1 MISITWKKF
10 TLHSNTR
17 KVRAV
22 EDYEEFKGALLAK
35 AQQEL
40 IIRRDRK
47 IKKRRKKAAE
57 ERVEAERKE
66 ETLIE
71 EMDHE
76 EQPIQR
82 EMEADIK
89 EIIASYEE
97 KMNDLVIDLMF
108 ETENDMYIT
117 CGEDWA
123 TVLALNP
130 VQLIVNPEIMASPT
144 KSESN
149 REHEAL
155 RREEAALQSNREEEA
170 EQALQMAALQVS
182 NSLIEHR
189 NDRSGALLNNAN
201 VRSGYS
207 NDGRL
212 IPLEPLGLRAHNAVQ
227 TEVNQPQ
234 REVLLGGREQLHL
247 SDGDWNE
254 LGRSLINEPSTE
266 LNEVVSTKVHKEIA
280 KMAYTIKTKMT
291 YDPAGNKDFYDVW
304 RRLKQHK
311 QEFGLNDREFAIIL
325 MNKDVFLGEAADLL
339 ELNRD
344 DLLQTQQAAD
354 RIHALFVLMATHFG
368 NTIQVQELRMAL
380 NEPIQKTQTLKM
392 FVLTFKSK
400 VKKLQMEIDS
410 RNYAARAIM
419 YIHPNQLELGQTLL
433 VAVMVEC
440 DNTALGLNG
449 HRIDGDVTVASSK
462 EYEAVFGAI
471 KHVEEE
477 DIVRYPSYQEI
488 NVFAVAL
495 YVLILS
501 SIVLSL
507 MLAAGV
513 ILWWWS
519 KSGGLWPNATHS
531 ISYKDSKKKYAVY
544 ALEEFGESMD
554 SGFMLQRGFRG
565 IVMLLMILVVLYL
578 ACLFAWTE
586 TEYGGHYADLMIVF
600 DTKSVVYQSMQYVE
614 EMDLDALKA
623 MILRAHASGGTNF
636 ECGYKK
642 AIDLYLNGS
651 EYRTM

>member
-1 MISITWKKF
+1 MIVCVSAYQFKYRIDIKK
-10 TLHSNTR
+10 L
-17 KVRAV
+17 
-22 EDYEEFKGALLAK
+22 DYDTTIQTCVKKYHQHAALQAKKQLA
-35 AQQEL
+35 AQQQ
-40 IIRRDRK
+40 
-47 IKKRRKKAAE
+47 
-57 ERVEAERKE
+57 EAKNENE
-66 ETLIE
+66 DTT
-71 EMDHE
+71 
-76 EQPIQR
+76 Q
-82 EMEADIK
+82 
-89 EIIASYEE
+89 
-97 KMNDLVIDLMF
+97 
-108 ETENDMYIT
+108 ENDMLRSVEEERNDKVTESNCYLSYDEGFLIQDDDDLEVFKT
-117 CGEDWA
+117 QFKREKGGSLLLKSSCICSPKKQ
-123 TVLALNP
+123 ALNMTFS
-130 VQLIVNPEIMASPT
+130 VANEQLASGHDNAA
-144 KSESN
+144 SGMF
-149 REHEAL
+149 
-155 RREEAALQSNREEEA
+155 EAA
-170 EQALQMAALQVS
+170 AAPQVS
-182 NSLIEHR
+182 NSLIEYR
-189 NDRSGALLNNAN
+189 NDRSGALSNNAN

-207 NDGRL
+207 NDERL

-433 VAVMVEC
+433 K
-440 DNTALGLNG
+440 GLSTSSYLPELIRRL
-449 HRIDGDVTVASSK
+449 RITYKTTEVGFNDM
-462 EYEAVFGAI
+462 
-471 KHVEEE
+471 H
-477 DIVRYPSYQEI
+477 
-488 NVFAVAL
+488 
-495 YVLILS
+495 
-501 SIVLSL
+501 
-507 MLAAGV
+507 GV
-513 ILWWWS
+513 ILDLCQEEERLRALTTQNTRTIKKVNMVS
-519 KSGGLWPNATHS
+519 EEKVEEGMYQIETRSCFNCGKIGHLARDCYLGDGNKGGRGGGG
-531 ISYKDSKKKYAVY
+531 
-544 ALEEFGESMD
+544 FGR
-554 SGFMLQRGFRG
+554 GGRGRGRGRGRGGQRGPR
-565 IVMLLMILVVLYL
+565 
-578 ACLFAWTE
+578 
-586 TEYGGHYADLMIVF
+586 YGVCY
-600 DTKSVVYQSMQYVE
+600 
-614 EMDLDALKA
+614 
-623 MILRAHASGGTNF
+623 N
-636 ECGYKK
+636 CGEK
-642 AIDLYLNGS
+642 G
-651 EYRTM
+651 

>member
-1 MISITWKKF
+1 MIVCVSAYQFKYRIDIKK
-10 TLHSNTR
+10 L
-17 KVRAV
+17 
-22 EDYEEFKGALLAK
+22 DYDTTIQTCVKKYHQHAALQAKKQLA
-35 AQQEL
+35 AQQQ
-40 IIRRDRK
+40 
-47 IKKRRKKAAE
+47 
-57 ERVEAERKE
+57 EAKNENE
-66 ETLIE
+66 DTT
-71 EMDHE
+71 
-76 EQPIQR
+76 Q
-82 EMEADIK
+82 
-89 EIIASYEE
+89 
-97 KMNDLVIDLMF
+97 
-108 ETENDMYIT
+108 ENDMLGSVEEERNDKVTESNCYLSYDEGFLIQDDDDLEVFKT
-117 CGEDWA
+117 QFKREKGGSLLLKSSCICSPKKQ
-123 TVLALNP
+123 ALNMTFSVANAVNSGQIGATSASNVEP
-130 VQLIVNPEIMASPT
+130 PSNEQLASGHDNAA
-144 KSESN
+144 SGMF
-149 REHEAL
+149 
-155 RREEAALQSNREEEA
+155 EAA
-170 EQALQMAALQVS
+170 AAPQVS

-189 NDRSGALLNNAN
+189 NDRSGALSNNAN

-380 NEPIQKTQTLKM
+380 NEPIQKSQTLKM

-433 VAVMVEC
+433 K
-440 DNTALGLNG
+440 GLSTSSYLPELIRRL
-449 HRIDGDVTVASSK
+449 RITYKTTEVGFNDM
-462 EYEAVFGAI
+462 
-471 KHVEEE
+471 H
-477 DIVRYPSYQEI
+477 
-488 NVFAVAL
+488 
-495 YVLILS
+495 
-501 SIVLSL
+501 
-507 MLAAGV
+507 GV
-513 ILWWWS
+513 ILDLCQEEERLRALTTQNTRTIKKVNMVS
-519 KSGGLWPNATHS
+519 EEKVEEGMYQIETRSCFNCGKIGHLARDCYLGDGNKGGRGGGGFGRGGRGSRRGGGFGRSGGGGN
-531 ISYKDSKKKYAVY
+531 KGGRGGGG
-544 ALEEFGESMD
+544 FGC
-554 SGFMLQRGFRG
+554 GGRGRGRGRGRGGQRGPRYG
-565 IVMLLMILVVLYL
+565 VCYN
-578 ACLFAWTE
+578 CGEKGHFAR
-586 TEYGGHYADLMIVF
+586 D
-600 DTKSVVYQSMQYVE
+600 
-614 EMDLDALKA
+614 
-623 MILRAHASGGTNF
+623 
-636 ECGYKK
+636 CP
-642 AIDLYLNGS
+642 
-651 EYRTM
+651 

>member
-66 ETLIE
+66 ETLVE

-170 EQALQMAALQVS
+170 LQKDKQKHERLDPNADEFDGPNGANKRDANLRLNLNESNQAPPPTMNQ
-182 NSLIEHR
+182 NERREYGGGIPIE
-189 NDRSGALLNNAN
+189 NTLNHYRAPIYNAN
-201 VRSGYS
+201 GAFGGAQASYGAINR
-207 NDGRL
+207 
-212 IPLEPLGLRAHNAVQ
+212 NA
-227 TEVNQPQ
+227 N
-234 REVLLGGREQLHL
+234 RREQLHL

-266 LNEVVSTKVHKEIA
+266 LNE
-280 KMAYTIKTKMT
+280 
-291 YDPAGNKDFYDVW
+291 
-304 RRLKQHK
+304 
-311 QEFGLNDREFAIIL
+311 
-325 MNKDVFLGEAADLL
+325 
-339 ELNRD
+339 
-344 DLLQTQQAAD
+344 
-354 RIHALFVLMATHFG
+354 
-368 NTIQVQELRMAL
+368 
-380 NEPIQKTQTLKM
+380 
-392 FVLTFKSK
+392 
-400 VKKLQMEIDS
+400 
-410 RNYAARAIM
+410 
-419 YIHPNQLELGQTLL
+419 
-433 VAVMVEC
+433 
-440 DNTALGLNG
+440 
-449 HRIDGDVTVASSK
+449 
-462 EYEAVFGAI
+462 
-471 KHVEEE
+471 
-477 DIVRYPSYQEI
+477 
-488 NVFAVAL
+488 
-495 YVLILS
+495 
-501 SIVLSL
+501 
-507 MLAAGV
+507 
-513 ILWWWS
+513 
-519 KSGGLWPNATHS
+519 
-531 ISYKDSKKKYAVY
+531 
-544 ALEEFGESMD
+544 
-554 SGFMLQRGFRG
+554 
-565 IVMLLMILVVLYL
+565 
-578 ACLFAWTE
+578 
-586 TEYGGHYADLMIVF
+586 
-600 DTKSVVYQSMQYVE
+600 
-614 EMDLDALKA
+614 
-623 MILRAHASGGTNF
+623 
-636 ECGYKK
+636 
-642 AIDLYLNGS
+642 
-651 EYRTM
+651 

>member
-1 MISITWKKF
+1 MIVCVSAYQFKYRIDIKK
-10 TLHSNTR
+10 L
-17 KVRAV
+17 
-22 EDYEEFKGALLAK
+22 DYDTTIQTCVKKYHQHAALQAKKQLA
-35 AQQEL
+35 AQQQ
-40 IIRRDRK
+40 
-47 IKKRRKKAAE
+47 
-57 ERVEAERKE
+57 EAKNENE
-66 ETLIE
+66 DTT
-71 EMDHE
+71 
-76 EQPIQR
+76 Q
-82 EMEADIK
+82 
-89 EIIASYEE
+89 
-97 KMNDLVIDLMF
+97 
-108 ETENDMYIT
+108 ENDMLRSVEEERNDKVTESNCYLSYDEGFLIQDDDDLEVFKT
-117 CGEDWA
+117 QFKREKGGSLLLKSSCICSPKKQ
-123 TVLALNP
+123 ALNMTFS
-130 VQLIVNPEIMASPT
+130 VANEQLASGHDNAA
-144 KSESN
+144 SGMF
-149 REHEAL
+149 
-155 RREEAALQSNREEEA
+155 EAA
-170 EQALQMAALQVS
+170 AAPQVS
-182 NSLIEHR
+182 NSLIEYR
-189 NDRSGALLNNAN
+189 NDRSGALSNNAN

-207 NDGRL
+207 NDERL

-449 HRIDGDVTVASSK
+449 HRIDGDVTVTSSK

-642 AIDLYLNGS
+642 A
-651 EYRTM
+651 

>member
-380 NEPIQKTQTLKM
+380 NEPIQKSQTLKM

-433 VAVMVEC
+433 K
-440 DNTALGLNG
+440 GLSTSSYLPELIRRL
-449 HRIDGDVTVASSK
+449 RITYKTTEVGFNDM
-462 EYEAVFGAI
+462 
-471 KHVEEE
+471 H
-477 DIVRYPSYQEI
+477 
-488 NVFAVAL
+488 
-495 YVLILS
+495 
-501 SIVLSL
+501 
-507 MLAAGV
+507 GV
-513 ILWWWS
+513 ILDLCQEEERLRALTTQNTRTIKKVNMVS
-519 KSGGLWPNATHS
+519 EEKVEEGMYQIETRSCFNCGKIGHLARDCYLGDGNKGGRGGGGFGRGGRGSRRGGGFGRSGGGGN
-531 ISYKDSKKKYAVY
+531 KGGRGGGG
-544 ALEEFGESMD
+544 FGC
-554 SGFMLQRGFRG
+554 GGRGRGRGRGRGGQRGPRYG
-565 IVMLLMILVVLYL
+565 VCYN
-578 ACLFAWTE
+578 CGEKGHFAR
-586 TEYGGHYADLMIVF
+586 D
-600 DTKSVVYQSMQYVE
+600 
-614 EMDLDALKA
+614 
-623 MILRAHASGGTNF
+623 
-636 ECGYKK
+636 CP
-642 AIDLYLNGS
+642 
-651 EYRTM
+651 